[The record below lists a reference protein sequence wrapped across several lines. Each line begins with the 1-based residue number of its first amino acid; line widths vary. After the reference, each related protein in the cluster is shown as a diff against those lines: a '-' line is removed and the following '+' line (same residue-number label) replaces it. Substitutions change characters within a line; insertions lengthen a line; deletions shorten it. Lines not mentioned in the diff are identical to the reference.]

1 MRVVGLSAGTLEL
14 VVGIPLAIVT
24 AQELGRFSLFAL
36 APISCFILVVLFVW
50 PGVWERLTSILER
63 PAEAQ
68 YPVQTVQAV

>member
-1 MRVVGLSAGTLEL
+1 MTETPDK
-14 VVGIPLAIVT
+14 I
-24 AQELGRFSLFAL
+24 QK
-36 APISCFILVVLFVW
+36 ILVVLFVW